1 MLDETKEI
9 AASDGPGLNL
19 SDQARNEQEKE
30 DDLLYLIAEIIVEII
45 VSEKNERNRI
55 HSEK

>member
-9 AASDGPGLNL
+9 AASDGPCLNL

-30 DDLLYLIAEIIVEII
+30 DDLLNLIAEIIVEVLI
-45 VSEKNERNRI
+45 KKRNERNRI
-55 HSEK
+55 S